1 MRRVYLDNNATTPV
15 HPEVLEAVLPF
26 YQENFG
32 NPSSI
37 HQFGRGVRVA
47 VDESREKV
55 ASLLGAD
62 PSDVVFTSGGTESDN
77 FAIKGIALANQQ
89 RGKHIITSMIEHPAI
104 LDTCKYLEKLGF
116 KVTYLRPDPYG
127 IIDPEQVREAI
138 TKDTILVSIMQA
150 NNEIGT
156 IEPIAEIAEITK
168 GNKIY
173 FHTDAVQSLGK
184 IPTKVDELGIDLLSL
199 SGHKIYAPKG
209 IGALYI
215 RKGTKMHPLLHGGHQ
230 EKKRR
235 SGTENIPGIVALGK
249 ACQLAQGEIKQE
261 AEYLTRLRDELH
273 QGILERIPHVQLNGH
288 PTKRLPGTLNLSFK
302 FVEGESLLI
311 NLDLKGVAI
320 STGSACSS
328 GSLEPSH
335 VLQAIG
341 VPHEVI
347 HGSLR
352 FSLGRTNTKEDIDYV
367 LEVLPPIVDK
377 MRAMSPLWEEE
388 MREEKVSHV

>member
-15 HPEVLEAVLPF
+15 HPEVLEAILPF
-26 YQENFG
+26 YRENFG

-37 HQFGRGVRVA
+37 HYLGRSVRVA
-47 VDESREKV
+47 VDEAREKV
-55 ASLLGAD
+55 ASLLGAG

-77 FAIKGIALANQQ
+77 FALKGVAFANQQ
-89 RGKHIITSMIEHPAI
+89 RGKHMITSMIEHPAI

-116 KVTYLRPDPYG
+116 MVTYLRPDRYG

-138 TKDTILVSIMQA
+138 TKATILVSIMHA

-156 IEPIAEIAEITK
+156 IQPIAEIAEITREK
-168 GNKIY
+168 KVY

-184 IPTKVDELGIDLLSL
+184 ISTNVDQLGVDLLSL
-199 SGHKIYAPKG
+199 SGHKLYAPKG

-230 EKKRR
+230 EKRRR
-235 SGTENIPGIVALGK
+235 SGTENIPGIIALGA
-249 ACQLAQGEIKQE
+249 ACHLAESEISRE
-261 AEYLTRLRDELH
+261 AEYLTGLRDKLH
-273 QGILERIPHVQLNGH
+273 EGIVKRIPHVQLNGH
-288 PTKRLPGTLNLSFK
+288 PVKRLPGTLNISFK

-352 FSLGRTNTKEDIDYV
+352 FSLGRMNTADDIDYV